1 VVVDT
6 KKKNVAVA
14 VDKPHHP
21 LPPYTA
27 DCQLS
32 TTQNDRNDTLYT
44 AIPLP
49 HCHCHSLSHYHCQT
63 ATAKQPLP
71 PTATQPHP
79 PQWQCQSTPIVNL
92 PPLKMTAMTRS
103 TQPSHCHTATATR
116 YATTTAK
123 QQKKNS
129 HSHPPAL
136 ALVVEPV
143 DPVDARA
150 LVVPAQKEKVLGILD
165 LVPANPG

>member
-1 VVVDT
+1 
-6 KKKNVAVA
+6 VAVA
-14 VDKPHHP
+14 VDKPHHQ

-27 DCQLS
+27 DCQLA
-32 TTQNDRNDTLYT
+32 TTQNDRNDLLNTLH
-44 AIPLP
+44 PLP
-49 HCHCHSLSHYHCQT
+49 HCHCHSLSHYHYKTAKKKT
-63 ATAKQPLP
+63 ATATHCKTATSPTVAVSIYPDYQLITTQNDRNDTLYTAMPLP
-71 PTATQPHP
+71 
-79 PQWQCQSTPIVNL
+79 
-92 PPLKMTAMTRS
+92 
-103 TQPSHCHTATATR
+103 PSHCHSLSH
-116 YATTTAK
+116 YHCQTAK
-123 QQKKNS
+123 KKNS